1 MKKMSA
7 LVLAGGVAAS
17 LLVAPQATT
26 APSGSS
32 GSSKP
37 TPVITPTVT
46 PPKQPPLGSV
56 YTGSAPVSLTIAALL
71 TLLVGQ
77 VIVDAVPPLRAAV
90 DDLARQAGLSGV
102 MGSSQGNRIFDFSK
116 IDLNELQKMLP
127 KV

>member
-1 MKKMSA
+1 MKKMRA
-7 LVLAGGVAAS
+7 LVLGGGLAAS
-17 LLVAPQATT
+17 RIVAPHATT

-77 VIVDAVPPLRAAV
+77 VIVDAIPPLRAAV

>member
-7 LVLAGGVAAS
+7 LVLAGGLTAS
-17 LLVAPQATT
+17 LIVAPQATT

-46 PPKQPPLGSV
+46 PPKQPPLGSA

-90 DDLARQAGLSGV
+90 DDLARQAGFSGV

>member
-1 MKKMSA
+1 MKKISA
-7 LVLAGGVAAS
+7 LVLAGGLAAS
-17 LLVAPQATT
+17 LIVAPQATT
-26 APSGSS
+26 APA

-46 PPKQPPLGSV
+46 PPKQPPLGSA

>member
-1 MKKMSA
+1 M
-7 LVLAGGVAAS
+7 
-17 LLVAPQATT
+17 
-26 APSGSS
+26 
-32 GSSKP
+32 
-37 TPVITPTVT
+37 
-46 PPKQPPLGSV
+46 